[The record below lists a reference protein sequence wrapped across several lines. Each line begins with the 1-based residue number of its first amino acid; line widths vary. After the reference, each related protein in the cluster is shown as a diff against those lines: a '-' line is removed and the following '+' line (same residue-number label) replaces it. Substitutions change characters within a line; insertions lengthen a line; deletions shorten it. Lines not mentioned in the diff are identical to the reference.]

1 MDIDL
6 LRTFLE
12 VNRTRHFGRAS
23 ENLFLTQSA
32 VSARIRQLEETV
44 GSQLF
49 TRDRNDIQLTPAGSR
64 LLKHAEAIVIAWNRA
79 QQEVLLGGQDRIS
92 LAIGAM
98 PSLWDVLLEER
109 IHQLYREQRNIAL
122 QIEAHGAEV
131 LVRKLLDGTL
141 DLVFMF
147 EPPQMTELLEREVAV
162 IRLVMV
168 ASQPELTVERAV
180 RENYILTDWG
190 TSFTVA
196 HARYF
201 PNMPPPA
208 VRIGPGRLSLKFL
221 LGCGGATYL
230 AEQTVAEHVESG
242 RLFQVVGAPVVD
254 RKVYAVFPAASERHD
269 VLVGLLD
276 YLVVPEPIAAAEQ
289 PAEAG

>member
-1 MDIDL
+1 VDIDL

-12 VNRTRHFGRAS
+12 VLRTRHFGRAS

-32 VSARIRQLEETV
+32 VSARIRQLEDTV

-79 QQEVLLGGQDRIS
+79 QQEVLLGGQDKIS

-109 IHQLYREQRNIAL
+109 IHQLYRERPNIAL
-122 QIEAHGAEV
+122 QIEAHGAEA
-131 LVRKLLDGTL
+131 LIRKLLDGAL

-147 EPPQMTELLEREVAV
+147 EPPQITELLEREVAV

-168 ASQPELTVERAV
+168 ASEAGLTVEQAV
-180 RENYILTDWG
+180 RRSYILTDWG
-190 TSFTVA
+190 TSFAVA
-196 HARYF
+196 HARHF
-201 PNMPPPA
+201 PDMPPPS
-208 VRIGPGRLSLKFL
+208 VRIGPGRFSLRFL

-230 AEQTVAEHVESG
+230 AEQTIAEYVESR
-242 RLFQVVGAPVVD
+242 RLFRVEGAPKMD
-254 RKVYAVFPAASERHD
+254 RKVYAVFPLTSERHE
-269 VLVGLLD
+269 VLTAVVD
-276 YLVVPEPIAAAEQ
+276 YLTPPVGANGS
-289 PAEAG
+289 EALVKI